1 MSSTFS
7 PSRNSPG
14 SSRLQLQL
22 GVVSRLRSSSLK
34 KPPEPLRR
42 AVADCLSSSSVAST
56 SQHGI
61 SSVTLTDAPRTLRD
75 YLAAPTTTDLAYG
88 VILEHTIAE
97 RERSPAVVGRCV
109 ALLKRHLLRYKPSEE
124 TLFQIDRFCVSLIA
138 ECDISLKRRSLTW
151 SGSPNQ
157 QSVSSTST
165 IYSPSPPVCIFASG
179 ALVKSLNYV
188 RSLVGQ
194 HIPKRS
200 FQPAAFAGAPSV
212 SRQSLPTLSSLLSRS
227 FNSQLS
233 PANGVESS
241 EKKDTTTLP
250 VSNLSNVEN
259 VEMAEDLDYI
269 AVDVLQWRWVGGPFL
284 STESDRPVD
293 LHDVSIC
300 KFLELGAAALLVG
313 DMEAK
318 MQGQPWKYFGTSD
331 MPYLDQLLQPSS
343 ATTITN
349 STSARPHLR
358 AITASKRSKAG
369 PRQIWE
375 DSPVSTFRP
384 RARPLFQYRHYS
396 EQQPLR
402 LNPAEVCEV
411 IAAVSSE
418 TYSSSANHL
427 TISSRLSNNSGK
439 PSMDVAVSVL
449 IKLVIDMY
457 VLDSGTAAPLTLSML
472 EEMLNS
478 SKAACRVRAFDLI
491 LNLGVHAHLLEPMLI
506 NDTSTTIE
514 EEYSQESFY
523 DCEEQLPTQGNQKA
537 DSVDKLGS
545 SSAIDNFES
554 WILNILYEILL
565 LLVQTEEKEQSVW
578 ASALSCLLYFVCD
591 RGKILR
597 NRLEGLDIRVIK
609 ALIETSRK
617 NSWAEL
623 VHSKLICMLTNMFY
637 QVSDGSMMFVS
648 TNPVFLIDQLD
659 LIGGIEFIF
668 YEYSLANLREERRN
682 LYLILFEYVLHQIN
696 EACIA
701 AGLSEYGDNEIQ
713 PIASLLTL
721 ANAPEALYMSV
732 KLGVEGIGELLRRSI
747 SSALSRYPNNERLNL
762 LLENIAEKFNA
773 IISSF
778 THLDKEFSHLIE
790 ITQSYKFLESLESA
804 ILTNG
809 VGMKSKLSWA
819 TLHSLLHSERIAYR
833 RNGYTW
839 LGDLL
844 IAEITEGSNVNVWLN
859 VKELQGK
866 IAYAGVHDSSVSSDV
881 PVSIWLMCGLLKSKH
896 NIIRWGFL
904 FVLERLLMRCKF
916 LLDENGMQSSRSN
929 DASHEHADS
938 RLDKANA
945 VIDIMSSA
953 LSLVAQINET
963 DRINILKMCDILFS
977 QLCLKVLP
985 ATAIPNGEG
994 MQKSKVNGGADENKK
1009 IDTAL
1014 LLQGQAIVPMQLVA
1028 RVPAALFYWPL
1039 IQLAGAATDNIAL
1052 GVAVGSKGR
1061 GNLPGAASDI
1071 RATLLLL
1078 LIGKCTADPSAF
1090 QEVGGEEFFRELLD
1104 DTDSRVAYYS
1114 SAFLLKRMMTE
1125 KPDEYKHMLQNLI
1138 FKAQQSNN
1146 EKLLENPYLQMRG
1159 LLQLSNDGL

>member
-7 PSRNSPG
+7 PSRNSSG

-42 AVADCLSSSSVAST
+42 AVADCLSSSSSVAAT

-109 ALLKRHLLRYKPSEE
+109 ALLKRHLLRYKPREE

-138 ECDISLKRRSLTW
+138 ECDLSLKRRSLTW

-165 IYSPSPPVCIFASG
+165 IYSPSPPVYFFASG

-194 HIPKRS
+194 HIPKGP
-200 FQPAAFAGAPSV
+200 FQPPSV
-212 SRQSLPTLSSLLSRS
+212 SRQLPTLSSLLSRS
-227 FNSQLS
+227 FDFQLS
-233 PANGVESS
+233 PASGGESS

-449 IKLVIDMY
+449 IKLVIDM
-457 VLDSGTAAPLTLSML
+457 
-472 EEMLNS
+472 
-478 SKAACRVRAFDLI
+478 
-491 LNLGVHAHLLEPMLI
+491 
-506 NDTSTTIE
+506 
-514 EEYSQESFY
+514 
-523 DCEEQLPTQGNQKA
+523 
-537 DSVDKLGS
+537 
-545 SSAIDNFES
+545 
-554 WILNILYEILL
+554 
-565 LLVQTEEKEQSVW
+565 
-578 ASALSCLLYFVCD
+578 
-591 RGKILR
+591 
-597 NRLEGLDIRVIK
+597 
-609 ALIETSRK
+609 
-617 NSWAEL
+617 
-623 VHSKLICMLTNMFY
+623 
-637 QVSDGSMMFVS
+637 
-648 TNPVFLIDQLD
+648 
-659 LIGGIEFIF
+659 
-668 YEYSLANLREERRN
+668 
-682 LYLILFEYVLHQIN
+682 
-696 EACIA
+696 
-701 AGLSEYGDNEIQ
+701 
-713 PIASLLTL
+713 
-721 ANAPEALYMSV
+721 
-732 KLGVEGIGELLRRSI
+732 
-747 SSALSRYPNNERLNL
+747 
-762 LLENIAEKFNA
+762 
-773 IISSF
+773 
-778 THLDKEFSHLIE
+778 
-790 ITQSYKFLESLESA
+790 
-804 ILTNG
+804 
-809 VGMKSKLSWA
+809 
-819 TLHSLLHSERIAYR
+819 
-833 RNGYTW
+833 
-839 LGDLL
+839 
-844 IAEITEGSNVNVWLN
+844 
-859 VKELQGK
+859 
-866 IAYAGVHDSSVSSDV
+866 
-881 PVSIWLMCGLLKSKH
+881 
-896 NIIRWGFL
+896 
-904 FVLERLLMRCKF
+904 
-916 LLDENGMQSSRSN
+916 
-929 DASHEHADS
+929 
-938 RLDKANA
+938 
-945 VIDIMSSA
+945 
-953 LSLVAQINET
+953 
-963 DRINILKMCDILFS
+963 
-977 QLCLKVLP
+977 
-985 ATAIPNGEG
+985 
-994 MQKSKVNGGADENKK
+994 
-1009 IDTAL
+1009 
-1014 LLQGQAIVPMQLVA
+1014 
-1028 RVPAALFYWPL
+1028 
-1039 IQLAGAATDNIAL
+1039 
-1052 GVAVGSKGR
+1052 
-1061 GNLPGAASDI
+1061 
-1071 RATLLLL
+1071 
-1078 LIGKCTADPSAF
+1078 
-1090 QEVGGEEFFRELLD
+1090 
-1104 DTDSRVAYYS
+1104 
-1114 SAFLLKRMMTE
+1114 
-1125 KPDEYKHMLQNLI
+1125 
-1138 FKAQQSNN
+1138 
-1146 EKLLENPYLQMRG
+1146 
-1159 LLQLSNDGL
+1159 